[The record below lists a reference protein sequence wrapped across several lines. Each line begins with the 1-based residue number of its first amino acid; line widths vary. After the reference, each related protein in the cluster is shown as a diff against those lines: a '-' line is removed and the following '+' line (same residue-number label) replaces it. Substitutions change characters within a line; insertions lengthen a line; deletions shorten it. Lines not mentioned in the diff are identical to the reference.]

1 MCLFTNSKGIMIGQ
15 PSQEKSGVSKI
26 RGTVNHPVESQLE
39 SFTHNSDTAHFVHYL
54 QHLLDV
60 YNTTLVPQASSRAS
74 TTSLKL
80 VPPTTLTI
88 SPIRQGYPG
97 YTWNEFFSSIFQF
110 TELCCLYTGGEWILW
125 HTLFSSNQ

>member
-1 MCLFTNSKGIMIGQ
+1 MCLFNSSKGIKICQ

-80 VPPTTLTI
+80 VPLTTLTI
-88 SPIRQGYPG
+88 SPIRQGLYIRID
-97 YTWNEFFSSIFQF
+97 FS
-110 TELCCLYTGGEWILW
+110 
-125 HTLFSSNQ
+125 